1 MLMGFIKDAWRQR
14 EGVLVLFLD
23 VKGAFPN
30 TVPEVLAHDMWR
42 YGIPREYTDNYTSK
56 PIPVDNGFDQG
67 CNLAMYRYR
76 FYNASQIEGSI
87 GKKDELATN
96 LTDDAACTT
105 SAKTLEEAAEKMR
118 VLFQRVGG
126 PAIWGHTHFSVYKFC
141 KFTAMWMSRMRLE
154 IIDQEGR
161 KRRIKHPPTRI
172 RIDDEHEVTTTSS
185 HKFLSV
191 ILNDKLW
198 FQKHAA
204 YALRKGE
211 RWISQIK
218 RLSKV
223 TKEMHGAHA
232 RRLYYSVTIPSMLY
246 AVDVWCPQP
255 ANSLNSRRKG
265 GMRAAIQK
273 METVQRKATLL
284 VTGALRTTP
293 SDLLFAH
300 ANMLPLRYHIKLICH
315 GSALHIATLPKE
327 HPLHVMARQ
336 AMGRRL
342 CRHTSP
348 LYNILNSAEIHTND
362 IEIVNTIAKHPTWR
376 NHIKTIIAKTRE
388 EAEQSAKDDES
399 DIRIYTDGSSHDGRG
414 SSRTHARNP
423 PSKNC
428 EIPSRKGHQTHGL

>member
-42 YGIPREYTDNYTSK
+42 YGIPREYTDIMILDKMSGHETMITFDNYTSK

-67 CNLAMYRYR
+67 CNLAMYGYR
-76 FYNASQIEGSI
+76 FYNVSQIEGSI

-154 IIDQEGR
+154 IINQEGR
-161 KRRIKHPPTRI
+161 KRRIKHSPTRI
-172 RIDDEHEVTTTSS
+172 QINDEHEVTTTSS
-185 HKFLSV
+185 HKFLSI
-191 ILNDKLW
+191 ILNDELW
-198 FQKHAA
+198 FQKHTA

-223 TKEMHGAHA
+223 TKEMHGAHT

-315 GSALHIATLPKE
+315 GSALHIASNPPQRAPAPCHGKTSHGKKIVLAHLSPLQHLELSRNPHQRHRNCE
-327 HPLHVMARQ
+327 HHRQ
-336 AMGRRL
+336 APYVAQPHQDNHRQDKGR
-342 CRHTSP
+342 
-348 LYNILNSAEIHTND
+348 
-362 IEIVNTIAKHPTWR
+362 
-376 NHIKTIIAKTRE
+376 
-388 EAEQSAKDDES
+388 
-399 DIRIYTDGSSHDGRG
+399 
-414 SSRTHARNP
+414 SRTI
-423 PSKNC
+423 C
-428 EIPSRKGHQTHGL
+428 